1 MKELVARNVW
11 AISNRNPGSR
21 VSVNENEM
29 IGEEIYDLEIFVGD
43 NDVSFIYLCI
53 FMHFSS
59 LYYSRLASH

>member
-43 NDVSFIYLCI
+43 NNVSFIYICVYLSCISLLCI
-53 FMHFSS
+53 I
-59 LYYSRLASH
+59 L